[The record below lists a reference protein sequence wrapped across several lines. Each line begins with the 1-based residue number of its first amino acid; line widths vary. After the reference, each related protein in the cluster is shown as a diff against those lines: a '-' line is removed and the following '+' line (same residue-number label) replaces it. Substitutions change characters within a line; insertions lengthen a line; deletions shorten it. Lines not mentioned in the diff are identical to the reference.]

1 MRNYNTMLHMKLNSA
16 VCLTALLAFLPSSAF
31 AGICFLPDCQD
42 EDVVQGDFNM
52 NLNEDTEFC
61 EKEGYTYYT
70 SGECPQYYAKI
81 GTCSRDD
88 HYLKCDA
95 AQWCKD
101 NGYNTTS
108 CSIPQYVDGQ
118 CPNGKPYY
126 KQCKT
131 DNDRACKELGYT
143 KTCSSGQ
150 KLYQNSGRCAYDSSY
165 GTCCTPSGC
174 PSYTSTSYSS
184 YGTNGT
190 DGCEYTCYY
199 TCDMDCP
206 SGTSTS
212 NPGGCGGSTRNGCGN
227 KTCYYPYEA
236 CCYPYSSETGCSCG
250 TYSCSDGCGG
260 TRTCCSTCPEPDEPE
275 EDPCDY
281 SGISCSYGCASYDS
295 CGKCSSCKSAPPKDD
310 EEDEDVDPCEG
321 VTGKSCSS
329 GYHCSSYGS
338 CGECT
343 ACEKDKDPCEGVT
356 GKSCSSGYHCSS
368 YGSCGECTA
377 CEKDKDPCEGVTG
390 KSCSSGY
397 HCSSY
402 GSCGECTACEKD
414 ADPCAGVTCS
424 TAKSCSYGCASYSTA
439 TSCCSSVCI
448 SCKSKPSTGSAGTC
462 TPGNC
467 GHNENFED
475 NLTTNDRY

>member
-61 EKEGYTYYT
+61 EKEGYTYYS

-95 AQWCKD
+95 VKWCKD

-143 KTCSSGQ
+143 KNCPSGQ

-165 GTCCTPSGC
+165 GTCCSPSGC

-212 NPGGCGGSTRNGCGN
+212 NPGGCGGSTRNGCGT

-260 TRTCCSTCPEPDEPE
+260 TRTCCSSCPDPEPE

-281 SGISCSYGCASYDS
+281 SGVSCTYGCASHDS
-295 CGKCSSCKSAPPKDD
+295 CGKCSSCKSAPPIDD
-310 EEDEDVDPCEG
+310 DEDEDTG
-321 VTGKSCSS
+321 VVEINPGCN
-329 GYHCSSYGS
+329 
-338 CGECT
+338 
-343 ACEKDKDPCEGVT
+343 VT
-356 GKSCSSGYHCSS
+356 SL
-368 YGSCGECTA
+368 
-377 CEKDKDPCEGVTG
+377 
-390 KSCSSGY
+390 
-397 HCSSY
+397 
-402 GSCGECTACEKD
+402 
-414 ADPCAGVTCS
+414 
-424 TAKSCSYGCASYSTA
+424 SCSYGCASYN
-439 TSCCSSVCI
+439 SCGKCV
-448 SCKSKPSTGSAGTC
+448 SCKSNPDCNVSSLSCTYGCASTNTCGKCTACKPNPCEGHYCPSGVQCGKAGCATYGTPDSSGCCGVVCLGCNITQEPGSGSDKYDNPGKDTGAVDLKPT
-462 TPGNC
+462 TPG
-467 GHNENFED
+467 GGGMSIDDFHREEFD
-475 NLTTNDRY
+475 GSTSLAPS

>member
-95 AQWCKD
+95 EQWCKD

-108 CSIPQYVDGQ
+108 CSIPQYVDEQ

-281 SGISCSYGCASYDS
+281 SGISCSYACASYDS
-295 CGKCSSCKSAPPKDD
+295 CGKCSSCKFAPPIDDD
-310 EEDEDVDPCEG
+310 EEEDTPPV
-321 VTGKSCSS
+321 
-329 GYHCSSYGS
+329 
-338 CGECT
+338 
-343 ACEKDKDPCEGVT
+343 
-356 GKSCSSGYHCSS
+356 
-368 YGSCGECTA
+368 
-377 CEKDKDPCEGVTG
+377 
-390 KSCSSGY
+390 
-397 HCSSY
+397 
-402 GSCGECTACEKD
+402 
-414 ADPCAGVTCS
+414 DPCAGVSCPTGV
-424 TAKSCSYGCASYSTA
+424 SCSYGCASYSGS
-439 TSCCSSVCI
+439 TSCCSSVCT
-448 SCKSKPSTGSAGTC
+448 SCKPNPCEGHYCPNGVQCGNAGCAMYGTPDSSGC
-462 TPGNC
+462 CGVVCLGCNINQEPPDLPDKYPGNI
-467 GHNENFED
+467 GHED
-475 NLTTNDRY
+475 LKPMW

>member
-1 MRNYNTMLHMKLNSA
+1 MRNDNTMLHMKLNSA
-16 VCLTALLAFLPSSAF
+16 VSAF
-31 AGICFLPDCQD
+31 AVAAAFSVLLPPSNAYGGICFLPDCQD
-42 EDVVQGDFNM
+42 EDVMFGDVNM
-52 NLNEDTEFC
+52 NINSDTEYC
-61 EKEGYTYYT
+61 EKEGYTYYS

-165 GTCCTPSGC
+165 GTCCSPSGC

-212 NPGGCGGSTRNGCGN
+212 NPGGCGGSTRNGCGT

-260 TRTCCSTCPEPDEPE
+260 TRTCCSSCPDPEPDTKPE
-275 EDPCDY
+275 TSTGNGNSGSNENVSMPPIAAPCD
-281 SGISCSYGCASYDS
+281 GVFCPTAISCD
-295 CGKCSSCKSAPPKDD
+295 
-310 EEDEDVDPCEG
+310 
-321 VTGKSCSS
+321 
-329 GYHCSSYGS
+329 
-338 CGECT
+338 
-343 ACEKDKDPCEGVT
+343 
-356 GKSCSSGYHCSS
+356 
-368 YGSCGECTA
+368 
-377 CEKDKDPCEGVTG
+377 
-390 KSCSSGY
+390 
-397 HCSSY
+397 
-402 GSCGECTACEKD
+402 
-414 ADPCAGVTCS
+414 
-424 TAKSCSYGCASYSTA
+424 YGCASYSDA
-439 TSCCSSVCI
+439 TSCCSSVCT
-448 SCKSKPSTGSAGTC
+448 SCKPEPAPDPCAGVVREECTGSNASCFMGDQ
-462 TPGNC
+462 C
-467 GHNENFED
+467 GCIICYRCPEGQIFMSGAC
-475 NLTTNDRY
+475 TTNGKK

>member
-377 CEKDKDPCEGVTG
+377 CEKD
-390 KSCSSGY
+390 
-397 HCSSY
+397 
-402 GSCGECTACEKD
+402 

>member
-61 EKEGYTYYT
+61 EKEGYTYYS

-95 AQWCKD
+95 VKWCKD

-212 NPGGCGGSTRNGCGN
+212 NPGGCGGSTRNGCGT

-260 TRTCCSTCPEPDEPE
+260 TRTCCSSCPDPEPE

-281 SGISCSYGCASYDS
+281 SGVSCTYGCASHDS
-295 CGKCSSCKSAPPKDD
+295 CGKCSSCKSAPPIDD
-310 EEDEDVDPCEG
+310 DEDEDTG
-321 VTGKSCSS
+321 VVEINPGCN
-329 GYHCSSYGS
+329 
-338 CGECT
+338 
-343 ACEKDKDPCEGVT
+343 VT
-356 GKSCSSGYHCSS
+356 SL
-368 YGSCGECTA
+368 
-377 CEKDKDPCEGVTG
+377 
-390 KSCSSGY
+390 
-397 HCSSY
+397 
-402 GSCGECTACEKD
+402 
-414 ADPCAGVTCS
+414 
-424 TAKSCSYGCASYSTA
+424 SCSYGCASYN
-439 TSCCSSVCI
+439 SCGKCV
-448 SCKSKPSTGSAGTC
+448 SCKSNPDCNVSSLSCTYGCASTNTCGKCTACKPNPCEGHYCPSGVQCGKAGCATYGTPDSSGCCGVVCLGCNITQEPGSGSDKYDNPGKDTGAVDLKPT
-462 TPGNC
+462 TPG
-467 GHNENFED
+467 GGGMSIDDFHREEFD
-475 NLTTNDRY
+475 GSTSLAPS

>member
-61 EKEGYTYYT
+61 EKEGYTYYS

-95 AQWCKD
+95 VKWCKD

-165 GTCCTPSGC
+165 GTCCSPSGC

-190 DGCEYTCYY
+190 DGCEYACYY

-212 NPGGCGGSTRNGCGN
+212 NPGGCGGSTRNGCGT

-260 TRTCCSTCPEPDEPE
+260 TRTCCSSCPDPEPE

-281 SGISCSYGCASYDS
+281 SGVSCTYGCASHDS
-295 CGKCSSCKSAPPKDD
+295 CGKCSSCKSAPPIDD
-310 EEDEDVDPCEG
+310 DEDEDTG
-321 VTGKSCSS
+321 VVEINPGCN
-329 GYHCSSYGS
+329 
-338 CGECT
+338 
-343 ACEKDKDPCEGVT
+343 VT
-356 GKSCSSGYHCSS
+356 SL
-368 YGSCGECTA
+368 
-377 CEKDKDPCEGVTG
+377 
-390 KSCSSGY
+390 
-397 HCSSY
+397 
-402 GSCGECTACEKD
+402 
-414 ADPCAGVTCS
+414 
-424 TAKSCSYGCASYSTA
+424 SCSYGCASYN
-439 TSCCSSVCI
+439 SCGKCV
-448 SCKSKPSTGSAGTC
+448 SCKSNPDCNVSSLSCTYGCASTNTCGKCTSCKPNPCEGHYCPNGVQCGNAGCAMYGTPDSSGCCGVVCLGCNVTQEPGSGSDKYHNPGKDVGAVDLKPT
-462 TPGNC
+462 TPG
-467 GHNENFED
+467 GGGMSIGDFHREEFD
-475 NLTTNDRY
+475 GSTSLAPS

>member
-16 VCLTALLAFLPSSAF
+16 VSVFAVAAAFSVLLPPSNAYG
-31 AGICFLPDCQD
+31 GICFLPDCMD

-61 EKEGYTYYT
+61 EKEGYTYYA

-95 AQWCKD
+95 EQWCKD
-101 NGYNTTS
+101 NGYNTQS
-108 CSIPQYVDGQ
+108 CSIPQYVDEQ
-118 CPNGKPYY
+118 CPNGKAYY

-143 KTCSSGQ
+143 KTCPSNK

-212 NPGGCGGSTRNGCGN
+212 NPGGCGGSTRNGCGT

-260 TRTCCSTCPEPDEPE
+260 TRKCCSSCPDPEPE

-281 SGISCSYGCASYDS
+281 SGVSCTYGCASHDS

-310 EEDEDVDPCEG
+310 EEDEDTGGGEINPDCN
-321 VTGKSCSS
+321 VTSL
-329 GYHCSSYGS
+329 
-338 CGECT
+338 
-343 ACEKDKDPCEGVT
+343 
-356 GKSCSSGYHCSS
+356 
-368 YGSCGECTA
+368 
-377 CEKDKDPCEGVTG
+377 
-390 KSCSSGY
+390 
-397 HCSSY
+397 
-402 GSCGECTACEKD
+402 
-414 ADPCAGVTCS
+414 
-424 TAKSCSYGCASYSTA
+424 SCSYGCASTN
-439 TSCCSSVCI
+439 SCGKCV
-448 SCKSKPSTGSAGTC
+448 SCKSNPDCDVTSLSCPYGCANTNSCGKCTACKSDPCAGVSCGSRARCVNGSCVCNSGYYDNGGDCLTGAEMCSSHGFSTSCPPGYSSNQTCAWDGSYKWCAK
-462 TPGNC
+462 
-467 GHNENFED
+467 D
-475 NLTTNDRY
+475 